1 MIGMPGKSYPLMS
14 NHSLEMDQTPSSVKA
29 AQVLFFIL
37 GTIWIVFGAASLIRM
52 ANSGTNP
59 TITLWVIAVLMFGNA
74 GALIFVGWGIGKRL
88 KLFFY
93 LGILV
98 LAANTFL
105 TVTDEFGVFDL
116 ITLILDLALLVLLI
130 VTRSGYLSTN
140 RD

>member
-1 MIGMPGKSYPLMS
+1 MS
-14 NHSLEMDQTPSSVKA
+14 NRSQEIEQIPISVKA
-29 AQVLFFIL
+29 AQALFFIL

-74 GALIFVGWGIGKRL
+74 GALLLVGWGIGRQQ

-98 LAANTFL
+98 LAANIIL

-116 ITLILDLALLVLLI
+116 ITLILDLTLLVLLI

-140 RD
+140 KD